1 MHVVGLL
8 ARPRLGWLTVSAIAA
23 FGAIA
28 WHAAHRAPAPP
39 PEPQLITCAIPQVDP
54 APAPEPPVQHF
65 AQPPPG
71 DPRTMLVEAEL
82 IDRPATVGA
91 CGDMLWETTMTF
103 HALKSIGFADLRVLV
118 PCAEMT
124 RAQFGGADA
133 GNAGVLVQGRR
144 YMLTIR
150 EATDV
155 ADGKN
160 DTLWRAIRID
170 AR

>member
-1 MHVVGLL
+1 MQVVTLL
-8 ARPRLGWLTVSAIAA
+8 ARPRLRWLALSAIAA
-23 FGAIA
+23 LGAIA
-28 WHAAHRAPAPP
+28 WHAHRAPAPP
-39 PEPQLITCAIPQVDP
+39 EPEIICAIPAIDP
-54 APAPEPPVQHF
+54 APAPAPQRF

-82 IDRPATVGA
+82 IDRPATVGD

-103 HALKSIGFADLRVLV
+103 HALKSIGFSDLRVLV

-133 GNAGVLVQGRR
+133 GNAGVLVKGGR

-170 AR
+170 QR